1 MGKPCKICGELIV
14 HKNRRWLICLD
25 CLIDKLVDVDLE
37 QFLDEFSAPVE
48 KESITC
54 PTCGKRHYSNEKCP
68 WCAEKDEP
76 PPQCWKKV
84 I

>member
-48 KESITC
+48 EV
-54 PTCGKRHYSNEKCP
+54 E
-68 WCAEKDEP
+68 
-76 PPQCWKKV
+76 
-84 I
+84 